1 MARKGITEDQ
11 VAAAADALLR
21 SGEKPTIERVRAELG
36 TGSPQTVIR
45 HLDTWW
51 SGLGERLERAEAKT
65 AIPSAPDG
73 VNDAASALWIL
84 AFEQAS
90 AVAEKALDDRHQ
102 ALAQQEQLLA
112 EREQEAAQ
120 SVADATQRAETAEK
134 SLQETVESL
143 TEERQTVK
151 ERDRQILD
159 LREDRGQLVGR
170 LSSLESE
177 RDRLTKQVVELA
189 SKAESERSE
198 LQRYVRE
205 VEDRSQREIDRA
217 RTESKDLAREI
228 RAIRDET
235 RNERAAASQKHEE
248 ILTQARLA
256 EGLVARQ
263 DEHARELSV
272 QLERSQ
278 AALRDALA
286 LVNSRSTGRSKPK
299 SPATKKKPSKRAA
312 NP

>member
-51 SGLGERLERAEAKT
+51 SGLAERLERAEAKT
-65 AIPSAPDG
+65 AIPSAPAG

-84 AFEQAS
+84 ALEQAS

-120 SVADATQRAETAEK
+120 SVADAIQRAETAEK
-134 SLQETVESL
+134 SLQDAAESL
-143 TEERQTVK
+143 AEERQTVK

-159 LREDRGQLVGR
+159 LREERGQLVGR
-170 LSSLESE
+170 LASLEAE
-177 RDRLTKQVVELA
+177 RDRLAKYAAELA
-189 SKAESERSE
+189 SKAETERSE
-198 LQRYVRE
+198 LQVYVRE

-217 RTESKDLAREI
+217 RTESKELAREI
-228 RAIRDET
+228 RAIREEA
-235 RNERAAASQKHEE
+235 RKERAAASQKYEE
-248 ILTQARLA
+248 LLAQARQT
-256 EGLVARQ
+256 EGLVSRQ
-263 DEHARELSV
+263 DKHARELNA

-286 LVNSRSTGRSKPK
+286 LVNSRSTGRPKPK
-299 SPATKKKPSKRAA
+299 STATKKRPSKRAVK
-312 NP
+312 P